1 MENKENP
8 MTHYLL
14 LLIMPAVTLAA
25 GRYTAEKATDHG
37 VEVIRLK
44 DANLGVEVSIVP
56 SIGNRAYELKVHEK
70 NLLYF
75 PAQDLAA
82 FKNSR
87 RPGLNGIPFL
97 APWAN
102 RISGGGFW
110 ADNKRYL
117 FNSDVGSVHVSSD
130 GIAIHGMLTASPLW
144 EVVGVSADEKSAHVT
159 SRLPFWKYPELMA
172 NWPFAHEYE
181 MTYTLADGSLQVSTT
196 VKNLSAEAMPVVLGF
211 HPYFNIPNVPR
222 AEWTAHIA
230 ARKHVE
236 TDSRLVATGQLTASN
251 LPNQVSLKNHLFDD
265 GFTDLVRDND
275 GHATFSVQ
283 AGDKSIQV
291 VYGPKYQVAVVYAP
305 PGQSY
310 ICFEPMTAI
319 TDGVN
324 LAHDGKYSE
333 LETVAP
339 GAAWQES
346 FWVRFRGF

>member
-1 MENKENP
+1 
-8 MTHYLL
+8 MT
-14 LLIMPAVTLAA
+14 
-25 GRYTAEKATDHG
+25 
-37 VEVIRLK
+37 
-44 DANLGVEVSIVP
+44 AN
-56 SIGNRAYELKVHEK
+56 
-70 NLLYF
+70 
-75 PAQDLAA
+75 
-82 FKNSR
+82 
-87 RPGLNGIPFL
+87 
-97 APWAN
+97 
-102 RISGGGFW
+102 
-110 ADNKRYL
+110 
-117 FNSDVGSVHVSSD
+117 
-130 GIAIHGMLTASPLW
+130 
-144 EVVGVSADEKSAHVT
+144 
-159 SRLPFWKYPELMA
+159 
-172 NWPFAHEYE
+172 
-181 MTYTLADGSLQVSTT
+181 
-196 VKNLSAEAMPVVLGF
+196 
-211 HPYFNIPNVPR
+211 
-222 AEWTAHIA
+222 
-230 ARKHVE
+230 
-236 TDSRLVATGQLTASN
+236 N